1 MHRPSLADGRTGGN
15 ELLKKAKAP
24 HVGCLDVSSDSIQI
38 FCNEISRR
46 IFGPDFFC
54 FCPRAKIK
62 YRRHLVGPNEARTL
76 GIKIM
81 L

>member
-15 ELLKKAKAP
+15 ELLKKARAP

-46 IFGPDFFC
+46 IIGLDFFASAQDLKSNIGDM
-54 FCPRAKIK
+54 FSR
-62 YRRHLVGPNEARTL
+62 L
-76 GIKIM
+76 
-81 L
+81 

>member
-24 HVGCLDVSSDSIQI
+24 HVGCLDVPSDSIQI

-46 IFGPDFFC
+46 ILALIFF
-54 FCPRAKIK
+54 ASAQELKSNI
-62 YRRHLVGPNEARTL
+62 GA
-76 GIKIM
+76 IW
-81 L
+81 